1 MFSDRRDSMT
11 NPDATRM
18 LLVAIAVVT
27 PFAGDVIEAHQ
38 LGVVGLCFSRAFGVI
53 QFRGH
58 GSCLVWRRNDRL
70 EAYPTVKFL

>member
-38 LGVVGLCFSRAFGVI
+38 FLKHYDGGVEAFI
-53 QFRGH
+53 
-58 GSCLVWRRNDRL
+58 
-70 EAYPTVKFL
+70 